1 VGWVGFHA
9 SRKTPPDPFFVTAM
23 ARISMVRAIG
33 VAGLAIGLGACALAT
48 GRDMGDLRPDLA
60 AQLPPGTRAV
70 LEDPEFRVQVL
81 VSHVGTDP
89 SGRAR
94 LSRSA
99 YRLGAEYFYPASAVK
114 LAAAVVALQVID
126 RLGRQHGPVDLID
139 IPIEIAPLFPGDVPA
154 RNDPTNQPSGTITVG
169 HEIRKLSLVSDNQAF
184 NRLFDLVGH
193 DELNVAMHHLG
204 FDSTVIAHRLSDP
217 RTIPDM
223 KASAAV
229 TFHPPHR
236 SPILVPRRTGSLTPA
251 NRGDGLRIGSGYLNG
266 GTLVAEPMDFTRR
279 NGMSLVDLQDLLVA
293 VVRPDIDTGRS
304 PLGLTEHH
312 RSWLIDAMTR
322 YPRESDNPVYPAT
335 ADDALK
341 PLLPGVRRVF
351 PETTADQRVQITNKM
366 GGAYGFTVENAYLHN
381 PATSRA
387 VFVAAVIYTNRDGIL
402 NDDRYEYDTIARP
415 FMADLGEMVARRWLR
430 DP

>member
-1 VGWVGFHA
+1 MWNRA
-9 SRKTPPDPFFVTAM
+9 EDSRGSRLMNTF
-23 ARISMVRAIG
+23 G

-48 GRDMGDLRPDLA
+48 GRGMGDLHADLA
-60 AQLPPGTRAV
+60 ARLPPGARV
-70 LEDPEFRVQVL
+70 ILEDPEFRVQVL
-81 VSHVGTDP
+81 VSHVGTGA

-99 YRLGAEYFYPASAVK
+99 FRLGGEYFYPASAVK
-114 LAAAVVALQVID
+114 LAAAVAALQVID
-126 RLGRQHGPVDLID
+126 DLGRRHGDVDLLD
-139 IPIEIAPLFPGDVPA
+139 VPLEIAPLFPGDTPA
-154 RNDPTNQPSGTITVG
+154 REDPTNRPSGAITVG

-193 DELNVAMHHLG
+193 DELNAAMHDLG
-204 FDSTVIAHRLSDP
+204 FDSAVMAHRLSDP

-229 TFHPPHR
+229 TFHPPNR
-236 SPILVPRRTGSLTPA
+236 GPILVPPRTGSLAPA
-251 NRGDGLRIGSGYLNG
+251 NRGNGLHIGSGHLNNG
-266 GTLVAEPMDFTRR
+266 VLVAEPMDFTRR
-279 NGMSLVDLQDLLVA
+279 NGMSLLDLQDLLVA
-293 VVRPDIDTGRS
+293 VVRPDIETGRP
-304 PLGLTEHH
+304 PLGLTDRH
-312 RSWLIDAMTR
+312 RRWLLEAMTE

-351 PETTADQRVQITNKM
+351 PETAPDRRIQITNKM
-366 GGAYGFTVENAYLHN
+366 GGAYGFTVENAYLRH
-381 PATSRA
+381 PASGRA

-402 NDDRYEYDTIARP
+402 NDDRYEYDTVARP
-415 FMADLGEMVARRWLR
+415 FLADLGEMVARRWLR